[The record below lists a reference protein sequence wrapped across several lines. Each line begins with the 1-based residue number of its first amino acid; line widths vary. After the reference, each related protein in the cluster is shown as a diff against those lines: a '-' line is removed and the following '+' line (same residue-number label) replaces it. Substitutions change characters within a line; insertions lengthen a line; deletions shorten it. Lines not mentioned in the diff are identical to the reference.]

1 MIENYNFFVD
11 KVCTILT
18 TPVAIPI
25 KDPFSASQYFTG
37 QVTKVDET
45 GIWIKH
51 LPTGNMG
58 YFSFPIVGIV
68 QEQYV
73 PQNDPNHDKIKEE
86 ILKQKNPAPKILP
99 NNFTSVSDLTKMA
112 KDLKKNKE

>member
-1 MIENYNFFVD
+1 METYKFFVG

-18 TPVAIPI
+18 TPIALPI
-25 KDPFSASQYFTG
+25 KDSFVAAQYFTG
-37 QVTKVDET
+37 QVTEIDNN

-51 LPTGNMG
+51 IPTGDMS

-73 PQNDPNHDKIKEE
+73 PETDPNHDKLKEE
-86 ILKQKNPAPKILP
+86 IQKTKSPPTKIP
-99 NNFTSVSDLTKMA
+99 PGNFTSVSDLTNKA
-112 KDLKKNKE
+112 KELRKKREG